1 MTIRQSLASRE
12 ACLATRKTE
21 DSGLRTESSSSDRS
35 DPTHTTQS
43 TVFATLS
50 YSAPHTARR
59 SSPKSSRVTVF
70 LLAVALSRSLDLDLL
85 HAASPSLAERVTE
98 HKLANGL
105 TVLMVERHQTPVVSI
120 NITFAVGGINEQV
133 GQTGL
138 AHLYEHMAF
147 KGTRTVG
154 TRDYEKEKP
163 ILEELGRVGTELE
176 QRQRDMAKQGR
187 AATAEE
193 QAAIDTLQNR
203 FAELQS
209 QASQYVVGNEMALL
223 YQRHGGVGFNAST
236 GKDLTRY
243 TISLPANRLP
253 LWAAIEADRM
263 ANPVLREFYKER
275 GVVMEERRLRNDDS
289 PNGLLFETF
298 TSAAFRA
305 HGYGVPTIGWGS
317 DILSLTPVATEAFFK
332 THYGPNRATIA
343 LVGDID
349 PKEVLALIE
358 STFGKIP
365 AAPASPSLVTVEP
378 EQRGERRVEVEF
390 DAEPSI
396 VIGYHKPGLGHP
408 DDDVFDVIDAVLTD
422 GLTSRLHTKLVR
434 ERRLAA
440 SVNSDANYPGVRAPN
455 LFIVTATPLAPHT
468 VAEVEAAIYE
478 ELERLKQ
485 EPVSPKEL
493 EKVINNLDADLVR
506 ALRSNSGLA
515 SQLALYQTV
524 AGDWRYVLKSR
535 DKIAAVTPAD
545 VQRVAAQY
553 FTKSN
558 RTVGVLVKKE
568 IGKSMAAVP
577 ASEATQ

>member
-1 MTIRQSLASRE
+1 VRKQDLILNAGSSIHVTRHASRIT
-12 ACLATRKTE
+12 AL
-21 DSGLRTESSSSDRS
+21 
-35 DPTHTTQS
+35 
-43 TVFATLS
+43 VFS
-50 YSAPHTARR
+50 
-59 SSPKSSRVTVF
+59 
-70 LLAVALSRSLDLDLL
+70 LLISFSLNLNLLD
-85 HAASPSLAERVTE
+85 AASTSLAERVIE

-154 TRDYEKEKP
+154 TKDYEKEKP
-163 ILEELGRVGTELE
+163 ILEELARVGTELE
-176 QRQRDMAKQGR
+176 QRQRDLTTKSGG
-187 AATAEE
+187 ATTEE
-193 QAAIDTLQNR
+193 QTAIESLQKR
-203 FAELQS
+203 FTELQT

-223 YQRHGGVGFNAST
+223 YQRHGGVGLNAST

-253 LWAAIEADRM
+253 LWATIEADRM

-317 DILSLTPVATEAFFK
+317 DILSLTPAETEAFFK

-343 LVGDID
+343 LVGDIN
-349 PKEVLALIE
+349 PKEVIALIE
-358 STFGKIP
+358 QTFGKIP

-408 DDDVFDVIDAVLTD
+408 DDDVFDVIDAILTD

-434 ERRLAA
+434 VKRLAA
-440 SVNSDANYPGVRAPN
+440 SVNSGANYPGVRAPN
-455 LFIVTATPLAPHT
+455 LFIITATPLAPHT
-468 VAEVEAAIYE
+468 TAEVEAAFYE
-478 ELERLKQ
+478 ELERLKR
-485 EPVSPKEL
+485 EPVTPKEL

-506 ALRSNSGLA
+506 ALRSNVGLA
-515 SQLALYQTV
+515 SQLALYQAV

-535 DKIAAVTPAD
+535 DKVAVVTAAD
-545 VQRVAAQY
+545 VQRVSAQY

-558 RTVGVLVKKE
+558 RTVGVLVTKR
-568 IGKSMAAVP
+568 IGKAMAEGP
-577 ASEATQ
+577 GSEVTR